1 MQCVVYVRDRLE
13 RSTGPLDDPERTL
26 LARDGVME
34 EQVDHLAVS
43 AEHRVAR
50 RLHERALDV
59 FEPLSRSKPLVEP
72 SVELDCSGERL
83 DGLDAPSQGARPDRR
98 RLEVSQQDGDRLL
111 GDEVTVS
118 IECPLG
124 IHRRGLVLLAGARV
138 AQDDERL
145 YLDDERLYLFVGHPS
160 AYPTTRTAKQR
171 RRLSR
176 KRRAAGRGRRRAWPT
191 RRTPAGTRSASAR
204 ACEACSVAGESRRRA
219 RRHPPG

>member
-1 MQCVVYVRDRLE
+1 MQCVFHVRDRLE

-34 EQVDHLAVS
+34 EQVDHLAVG

-50 RLHERALDV
+50 RLDERTLDV
-59 FEPLSRSKPLVEP
+59 FEALSRSKPLVEP
-72 SVELDCSGERL
+72 GVELDGSGERL
-83 DGLDAPSQGARPDRR
+83 DGLDAPSQRARPDRR

-145 YLDDERLYLFVGHPS
+145 YLFVGHPS
-160 AYPTTRTAKQR
+160 AYPTTRPAKQR

-176 KRRAAGRGRRRAWPT
+176 KRRAAGRERRPAWPT
-191 RRTPAGTRSASAR
+191 GRTPAGTWSASAR
-204 ACEACSVAGESRRRA
+204 AGEACSVAGGSRRRA